1 MRLHRPRHYKSVKGT
16 FRRVEILIVR
26 PEGLTHSHSDG
37 PDLSGSRRQE
47 AGGRE
52 GLRARGLRRRALWIS
67 TASFLP
73 CLLPPASCLLL
84 PASCFL
90 LLNHPNLDLRLH
102 VRMQPDRHA
111 IDAKRLDRL
120 MQVDLALLDLVAE
133 RLELLHDVTRGD

>member
-52 GLRARGLRRRALWIS
+52 GLRARGLRRRALRIS

-73 CLLPPASCLLL
+73 CLLLT
-84 PASCFL
+84 ASCFL
-90 LLNHPNLDLRLH
+90 LLDHPNLDLRLH
-102 VRMQPDRHA
+102 VSMQPDRHA